1 MPTLTFDDLIPKQPR
16 KQPAGAGLTF
26 DDLIPQAAPTAP
38 DADGSI
44 SFDDLVPDREEAPA
58 PTFPG
63 FFDAMQQGAVSGM
76 RSVGQTAEAMSSGRP
91 QIADHSPAA
100 EPFEWQDLTSPL
112 SRGAPKVGYRLAE
125 ASPTLAGGIVG
136 GLTGAVA
143 GSPAGPP
150 GKAAGAVAGGAIGS
164 GVAAAAQTLGPY
176 YAAALEETPDDPDG
190 AFDRAMTA
198 AATSGAFSAA
208 GWAMF
213 PIRAFQGPIKNMLFQ
228 TFGVQPAVSVA
239 HKATSNVQEGRPI
252 DEGLGSSYAE
262 GAVMTAVPAVGHRA
276 LRAITP
282 GRGAPQPETPQSPS
296 SGSGDGTRPPAAA
309 ASDPAALQAEA
320 IAARRAWMQE
330 TAKAGEAKTAG
341 RAVDDASYQAA
352 RAEAI
357 RSADALANA
366 VGETEA
372 RRILQEVPPPG
383 GEGPP
388 RPPELHQAPIA
399 PPPGPRSRR
408 QVARDWKTNIVEY
421 FQDAQARV
429 RYLQERVAQGKPLPD
444 DADPYLKATLYHGR
458 VGTKVERGY
467 DAARSV
473 LADVEGLAKTMKWD
487 FDAGRKV
494 INDYLIARH
503 APERNAMHGERAAGV
518 TSQQARNMVRAVE
531 NHPQAAQIKAI
542 ADKATELHRQS
553 LDMLRESGVI
563 SPETHAR
570 LRTAYKNHVPLNR
583 IFEGADDV
591 GGILAGKG
599 FDVYSTGIKRAKGSE
614 LRVSDVL
621 ANVVLNYEQAV
632 LRSEKNLVDRATLN
646 FVRKHRADL
655 HSIMRETRPKVI
667 GQRSDGAPIYE
678 QSGDPRILHLFENGK
693 PVWIKIED
701 PRLAAAFRGI
711 NREKLPTFLSGVA
724 WFTRFYSSMATR
736 FNPDFALPNK
746 LRDLQETLTYMA
758 ADRRIGGK
766 AAAKVALRDPAS
778 IKSVTDS
785 ILGRDTPGA
794 RLYQEM
800 KDAGGTTGGMGL
812 STRKQ
817 VELNI
822 AKLEALQTSSPRKF
836 AAKLVEYV
844 DNWNTIFE
852 DSTRLSVY
860 KSALEQGLTKERAA
874 FLAKEASVNFNRMGT
889 AGPVVN
895 ALWMFSNASIQGSA
909 KMLRSL
915 RNPKVASALGL
926 TLGAAVAAVSE
937 WNDRVDPEWRD
948 KVTKWD
954 RLNSLTVLL
963 PSDDEGGV
971 RYVAV
976 PVSWGIKPLH
986 VAVSQ
991 VYDMASG
998 VKVDLSTALSDFASS
1013 VVDAYNPAGGTDL
1026 LQGITP
1032 TFLDV
1037 PVDLGRNQKWTGSKI
1052 RPDQDPDLPRDK
1064 QYFLSQK
1071 DTSSGRLAIETS
1083 AALRDYTGMLV
1094 SPADLQYATEQ
1105 YISGAGRFVRKT
1117 LDTVLGAAKGEP
1129 APATEYPFMGR
1140 FYRQRTEEDL
1150 GRGSA
1155 GEMDTLRGLRADQS
1169 RARFDARDQA
1179 DDEYRRLKTLPLG
1192 ERQQALR
1199 DLIRQDRATGAAVA
1213 EMFRDDQLGLTQIDR
1228 SMKKLG
1234 VENGERARYIFDRTQ
1249 GMTVSEREK
1258 KFVELR
1264 RKGLM
1269 PPEVFR
1275 QVRTLI
1281 AGRPLVTRP
1290 PRVKM
1295 PAIDLGR

>member
-1 MPTLTFDDLIPKQPR
+1 MPTLTFDDLIPKQSGKP
-16 KQPAGAGLTF
+16 PAAGLTF
-26 DDLIPQAAPTAP
+26 DDLVPKGAP
-38 DADGSI
+38 S
-44 SFDDLVPDREEAPA
+44 LAPA
-58 PTFPG
+58 GEPVTFNDLIPPKEMPG
-63 FFDAMQQGAVSGM
+63 VLEAIEQGTVSGIH
-76 RSVGQTAEAMSSGRP
+76 SLGQTAEAVSGGRP
-91 QIADHSPAA
+91 QLTEHSPAA
-100 EPFEWQDLTSPL
+100 APFELSDLTSPV
-112 SRGAPKVGYRLAE
+112 SRGAPKVAYRLAE
-125 ASPTLAGGIVG
+125 SVPTLVGGVVGGIAGG
-136 GLTGAVA
+136 AA
-143 GSPAGPP
+143 GTPAGPP
-150 GKAAGAVAGGAIGS
+150 GQAIGALTGTATGA
-164 GVAAAAQTLGPY
+164 GVVSAAQTLGPY
-176 YAAALEETPDDPDG
+176 YAQALQETPDDPDA

-213 PIRAFQGPIKNMLFQ
+213 PLRAFQGPIKNLLFQ
-228 TFGVQPAVSVA
+228 AFGVQPGVAMA
-239 HKATSNVQEGRPI
+239 HKATSNVQEGKPVT
-252 DEGLGSSYAE
+252 EGLGSSYAE
-262 GAVMTAVPAVGHRA
+262 GAVMTAVPAAGHGVVRA
-276 LRAITP
+276 LTP
-282 GRGAPQPETPQSPS
+282 SR
-296 SGSGDGTRPPAAA
+296 AAA
-309 ASDPAALQAEA
+309 APPADTARPQTPPPLPDPVALQADA
-320 IAARRAWMQE
+320 IAARRAWMEE
-330 TAKAGEAKTAG
+330 TTRAGEAKRTGGHVDESAY
-341 RAVDDASYQAA
+341 RAAHDEAVRS
-352 RAEAI
+352 AEA
-357 RSADALANA
+357 LAGV
-366 VGETEA
+366 VGEAEA
-372 RRILQEVPPPG
+372 RRILQEVGLPG
-383 GEGPP
+383 AEAPP
-388 RPPELHQAPIA
+388 RPPELHQAPVA
-399 PPPGPRSRR
+399 PPPPRRSPS
-408 QVARDWKTNIVEY
+408 QVARDWKTGIIEY
-421 FQDAQARV
+421 FQDAQVRV
-429 RYLQERVAQGKPLPD
+429 RYLQEQVAQGKPLPD

-467 DAARSV
+467 EQTNAV
-473 LADVEGLAKTMKWD
+473 LADVQALSKAMNLD

-503 APERNAMHGERAAGV
+503 APERNRVHGERAAGV
-518 TSQQARNMVRAVE
+518 TTHQARTMLRAVE
-531 NHPQAAQIKAI
+531 NHPEAGRIKAI
-542 ADKATELHRQS
+542 ADKAIELHRSS

-563 SPETHAR
+563 SAETHAK
-570 LRTAYKNHVPLNR
+570 LRRAYKNHVPLNR

-591 GGILAGKG
+591 GGILAGRG
-599 FDVYSTGIKRAKGSE
+599 FDVYSSGLKRAKGSE

-621 ANVVLNYEQAV
+621 ANVVLNFEQAV

-646 FVRKHRADL
+646 FVRRHAGELKG
-655 HSIMRETRPKVI
+655 IMRETRPKVI

-678 QSGDPRILHLFENGK
+678 QSSDPRILHLFENGK

-711 NREKLPTFLSGVA
+711 NREKLPPVLNWIGT
-724 WFTRFYSSMATR
+724 FTRFYSSMATR

-746 LRDLQETLTYMA
+746 MRDLQEVLVYMA
-758 ADRRIGGK
+758 SDKRIGAKG
-766 AAAKVALRDPAS
+766 AAKVAMRDPGS
-778 IKSVTDS
+778 WKDVTDAL
-785 ILGRDTPGA
+785 LGRDTPGA
-794 RLYQEM
+794 KLYQDM

-812 STRKQ
+812 STRAQ

-822 AKLEALQTSSPRKF
+822 GKLEALATSSPRKF

-860 KSALEQGLTKERAA
+860 KTALEQGLTKERAA

-895 ALWMFSNASIQGSA
+895 ALYMFSNASIQGSA

-915 RNPKVASALGL
+915 RNPKVASALGV
-926 TLGAAVAAVSE
+926 TLAASVAAVSE
-937 WNDRVDPEWRD
+937 WNDRIDPEWRD

-963 PSDDEGGV
+963 PSDDGGV

-986 VAVSQ
+986 VIASQ
-991 VYDMASG
+991 AYDIASG
-998 VKVDLSTALSDFASS
+998 IKVDIPTALNDFSSS

-1026 LQGITP
+1026 MSGLTP

-1037 PVDLGRNQKWTGSKI
+1037 PVDLARNQKWTGSKI
-1052 RPDQDPDLPRDK
+1052 RPDQDPDMPRDK
-1064 QYFLSQK
+1064 QYFMSMK
-1071 DTSSGRLAIETS
+1071 DTTSGRAAIAATE
-1083 AALRDYTGMLV
+1083 ALRDYTGMLV
-1094 SPADLQYATEQ
+1094 SPADLHYVTEQ

-1117 LDTVLGAAKGEP
+1117 LDTILGPVRGEP
-1129 APATEYPFMGR
+1129 APATEYPFLGR
-1140 FYRQRTEEDL
+1140 FYRQRAEEDL
-1150 GRGSA
+1150 GRGGA
-1155 GEMDTLRGLRADQS
+1155 GESEELQARRADQS
-1169 RARFDARDQA
+1169 RARFDARDIA
-1179 DDEYRRLKTLPLG
+1179 DDEHRRLKALPPG
-1192 ERQQALR
+1192 ERQKALR
-1199 DLIRQDRATGAAVA
+1199 DLIKQDRATGAAVA
-1213 EMFRDDQLGLTQIDR
+1213 EMLRDDQLGLTQIDR
-1228 SMKKLG
+1228 SMKILG